1 MFAPNWTIA
10 NNLGIAS
17 VLKIMVFMH
26 MGQAFVNSLQ
36 KKCEENQNKWDKIV
50 FPICGSELD
59 FASIFHDDEWASV
72 DYFFY
77 LWSLFNTTPVDCD
90 TISIGSVR
98 VEKDYLLHHFSQ
110 LKCCHIWFT
119 ENHPQIDYRNI
130 TSLILF
136 LEAFVQHIFAQPS
149 LEVHYM
155 ESLSCLILL
164 SWWNIAFGHSQS
176 YQIIARE
183 LYSLWVRLI
192 PQLVEKSSLT
202 ITQLSA
208 YPEHLNL
215 FIINLLR
222 VYVDCHRKDYVSKTI
237 KDPASQMIGI
247 HASVNMHSLGGLY
260 RKTVEHLQANKEK
273 DFTFAD
279 TPNHDFSTTFSLADC
294 LKQNPDLPIIAF
306 TDPQIV
312 ERLNVVRD
320 YLLVRACRVIA
331 YELEPTSTNIHHL
344 SKQLTCL
351 VHVTAPKNIVLELL
365 SISLRKPEKSSTFG
379 SAHISL
385 ISWVLEQNLNVT
397 DYAFW
402 CVSSVEMKDMEAA
415 NVLFP
420 RLFRHAKLLAKDHLF
435 CYSLI
440 LQLDRV
446 RKATLPEK
454 EHLKLLRAVFE
465 HLSVSS
471 KCELLKSLQSSKNCN
486 RATPLSNSNVHF
498 QSRVR
503 QIFNRLV
510 VYNSDSSDDNQH
522 ISNHL
527 TKRNNTLADYKQ
539 LAAKFGNCELL
550 LFTHPIRFLTEL
562 IRLPVNRNCSYSQ
575 TAVHQLLDQLSYV
588 FQVPTDFSTVSKLVN
603 ESNGRKLHQH
613 LNNLRKSFS
622 DISLFGEDPCKTD
635 GDTLFSV
642 TFEYDEEKCSI
653 DDLCEFNAS
662 RGSNYELSDN
672 FILDTVVH
680 LFKQPNCFI
689 QINNI
694 VQCFLNHLERNF
706 TNHSSDFDHLI
717 TLPTTKTSA
726 TTTTAMT
733 VTTTSESIPLR
744 CIHIRIIISVFY
756 FLMKDASILTV
767 LNQINLNESIEQ
779 FVKLF
784 KLLFLDQVNGN
795 TLRKQSS
802 NDDDVDDK
810 MCSKTV
816 VIVPAQY
823 RQYLISNEV
832 DIMLLELIE
841 YCFQQSLSS
850 SYHHPHQEQMEETEH
865 DEKEQEYRHP
875 VNGVENTLRLLYTLR
890 SDIDNSINVCS
901 WYKQRC
907 LYLFVSTLSSVNS
920 LKSKLLEL
928 SIEVSDIQLKTLKQL
943 IDIDEFYKTT
953 VSNKLCSEVLK
964 AVIKNSTKSS
974 QLWSISG
981 ISTGH
986 LLIAFHLFL
995 RKVVKTK
1002 QLKCWERLYFLLGR
1016 LMKFSILVY
1025 PVTTFVNANEE
1036 VIDGLPPRLFYLMDW
1051 SKLCGSFDVFA
1062 LTSDLLNLWC
1072 TSSSTSLSN
1081 QRFNSAQC
1089 ASMMTTTPE
1098 NEEKLQ
1104 CLSEEFYV
1112 LCHSLCDL
1120 VSNLTSVCVKPS
1132 HTEFDTNNSNNDGKT
1147 GKDDSSNVNKSV
1159 ALKAYQFTQYTE
1171 QLAKNLLGQ
1180 LSRRLNSNLISSL
1193 KMRSSPQF
1201 NVASELNRLERTI
1214 SWFRQNLNRKEIIQ
1228 KSDDRNML

>member
-1 MFAPNWTIA
+1 
-10 NNLGIAS
+10 
-17 VLKIMVFMH
+17 
-26 MGQAFVNSLQ
+26 
-36 KKCEENQNKWDKIV
+36 
-50 FPICGSELD
+50 
-59 FASIFHDDEWASV
+59 
-72 DYFFY
+72 
-77 LWSLFNTTPVDCD
+77 
-90 TISIGSVR
+90 
-98 VEKDYLLHHFSQ
+98 
-110 LKCCHIWFT
+110 
-119 ENHPQIDYRNI
+119 
-130 TSLILF
+130 
-136 LEAFVQHIFAQPS
+136 
-149 LEVHYM
+149 M

-279 TPNHDFSTTFSLADC
+279 TPNHDFSTTVCAAIVKILKNLVHLGLADC

-306 TDPQIV
+306 TDPQVV

-522 ISNHL
+522 ISNHFDKEFL
-527 TKRNNTLADYKQ
+527 LD
-539 LAAKFGNCELL
+539 CELL

-603 ESNGRKLHQH
+603 ESNGRKIAPTLEQPVNSTIFQQ
-613 LNNLRKSFS
+613 LILVDWSRRKSFS

-717 TLPTTKTSA
+717 TLSTTKTSA

-850 SYHHPHQEQMEETEH
+850 SYHHPHQEQMEETED

-943 IDIDEFYKTT
+943 IDIDEFYKNTGIYFKTNSLTLLPSGQNERCDSSFPSTKIHRNQVTMTDTVSPRLIYFILELAT